1 MRHKIICI
9 DRMCGSGG
17 KEIGRL
23 VSKKL
28 GIGFHDSNLLELAK
42 EHGGI
47 TSSSLDD
54 SDEKATNPFYYKLIY
69 EGNENVKQ
77 EQPATEMLFHLQSAV
92 IQQIAKEEDSV
103 IVGRCADFILKDDDV
118 DILSVFITAPLADR
132 ITREMDVD
140 DMNETQAKKF
150 IRKMDMRR
158 KNYYNYF
165 TKGDWGNPD
174 PKKPSKPRKAKK
186 VDLKALLEEDNFK
199 ESKFDDEELH
209 RMQQAERGGRKNKG
223 DSKASFLKGF
233 Q

>member
-140 DMNETQAKKF
+140 DRQGNLSARWICAVKTIITILQRETGAKR
-150 IRKMDMRR
+150 IRTILFLIAP
-158 KNYYNYF
+158 NLVS
-165 TKGDWGNPD
+165 KGRWIFYAASTGTLWGNE
-174 PKKPSKPRKAKK
+174 KLFIKLIRSRKHKMYN
-186 VDLKALLEEDNFK
+186 NFRYG
-199 ESKFDDEELH
+199 KFELVT
-209 RMQQAERGGRKNKG
+209 
-223 DSKASFLKGF
+223 SFCMR
-233 Q
+233 

>member
-118 DILSVFITAPLADR
+118 DIISVFITAPLADR
-132 ITREMDVD
+132 IAREMDVD
-140 DMNETQAKKF
+140 DMNETQERNLSARWICAVRAIITILQRETGAKR
-150 IRKMDMRR
+150 IRTILFLTAP
-158 KNYYNYF
+158 NLVS
-165 TKGDWGNPD
+165 KGRWIFYAASTGTLWGNE
-174 PKKPSKPRKAKK
+174 KLFIKLIRSRKHK
-186 VDLKALLEEDNFK
+186 
-199 ESKFDDEELH
+199 
-209 RMQQAERGGRKNKG
+209 M
-223 DSKASFLKGF
+223 
-233 Q
+233 

>member
-1 MRHKIICI
+1 M
-9 DRMCGSGG
+9 
-17 KEIGRL
+17 
-23 VSKKL
+23 
-28 GIGFHDSNLLELAK
+28 ELAK

-54 SDEKATNPFYYKLIY
+54 FDEKATNPFYYKLIY

-132 ITREMDVD
+132 IAREMDVD

-165 TKGDWGNPD
+165 TKGDWG
-174 PKKPSKPRKAKK
+174 KKNTYDLILNSSKLGVEGT
-186 VDLKALLEEDNFK
+186 VDILCSLYRNF
-199 ESKFDDEELH
+199 
-209 RMQQAERGGRKNKG
+209 MGQ
-223 DSKASFLKGF
+223 
-233 Q
+233 

>member
-77 EQPATEMLFHLQSAV
+77 EQPATDAV
-92 IQQIAKEEDSV
+92 SPAECSN
-103 IVGRCADFILKDDDV
+103 
-118 DILSVFITAPLADR
+118 SADR
-132 ITREMDVD
+132 
-140 DMNETQAKKF
+140 Q
-150 IRKMDMRR
+150 
-158 KNYYNYF
+158 
-165 TKGDWGNPD
+165 G
-174 PKKPSKPRKAKK
+174 
-186 VDLKALLEEDNFK
+186 
-199 ESKFDDEELH
+199 
-209 RMQQAERGGRKNKG
+209 RGQCDRGTVR
-223 DSKASFLKGF
+223 
-233 Q
+233 

>member
-42 EHGGI
+42 EHVGI

-165 TKGDWGNPD
+165 TKGDWG
-174 PKKPSKPRKAKK
+174 KKNTYDLILNSSKLGVEGT
-186 VDLKALLEEDNFK
+186 VDILCSLYRNF
-199 ESKFDDEELH
+199 
-209 RMQQAERGGRKNKG
+209 MGQ
-223 DSKASFLKGF
+223 
-233 Q
+233 

>member
-92 IQQIAKEEDSV
+92 I
-103 IVGRCADFILKDDDV
+103 
-118 DILSVFITAPLADR
+118 
-132 ITREMDVD
+132 
-140 DMNETQAKKF
+140 
-150 IRKMDMRR
+150 
-158 KNYYNYF
+158 
-165 TKGDWGNPD
+165 
-174 PKKPSKPRKAKK
+174 
-186 VDLKALLEEDNFK
+186 
-199 ESKFDDEELH
+199 
-209 RMQQAERGGRKNKG
+209 
-223 DSKASFLKGF
+223 
-233 Q
+233 

>member
-17 KEIGRL
+17 KEIGRM

-47 TSSSLDD
+47 TSDSLDD

-77 EQPATEMLFHLQSAV
+77 ERPATEILFHLQSAV

-118 DILSVFITAPLADR
+118 DILSVFITAPLTDR

-158 KNYYNYF
+158 KSYYNYF
-165 TKGDWGNPD
+165 TKGDWG
-174 PKKPSKPRKAKK
+174 KKNTYDLVLNSSKLGVEGT
-186 VDLKALLEEDNFK
+186 VDILCSLYQNF
-199 ESKFDDEELH
+199 
-209 RMQQAERGGRKNKG
+209 MGQ
-223 DSKASFLKGF
+223 
-233 Q
+233 

>member
-103 IVGRCADFILKDDDV
+103 IVVRCADFILKDDDV
-118 DILSVFITAPLADR
+118 DIISVFITAPLADR
-132 ITREMDVD
+132 IAREMDVD

-158 KNYYNYF
+158 KSYYNYF
-165 TKGDWGNPD
+165 TKGDWG
-174 PKKPSKPRKAKK
+174 KKNTYDLILNSSKLGVEGT
-186 VDLKALLEEDNFK
+186 VDILCSLYRNF
-199 ESKFDDEELH
+199 
-209 RMQQAERGGRKNKG
+209 MGQ
-223 DSKASFLKGF
+223 
-233 Q
+233 